1 MCQSNCTHTS
11 ITSESATFSDNLSD
25 FRELAK
31 RWRFTLDLLS
41 CSARLCAEFAKNAV
55 SNPSP
60 NIDSS
65 RCPANAGDMQD
76 LAVEGFQMAGWPDG
90 GEWLLV
96 LAQAAQI
103 ENEVK
108 LAAELACS
116 DCGARYD
123 GESLTEDDFHRT
135 HDGDVVCQSCVDE
148 NYATAY
154 DGDLYHTDDLVWIE
168 SEEEYYPETS
178 SRVVAAT
185 DHNGNPTYELTR
197 NVVVTA
203 DGTYLTQRAYEE
215 DYFTCESCD
224 SVLHNDHYA
233 MDGVCYACDESR
245 AEDEDDAVTRSI
257 HEYDEDVLS
266 HYSAVPVA
274 KDEKR
279 RYTLGVELEIED
291 MRDYAYDVCEELE
304 GMAILKNDGS
314 LHRGFEVV
322 TVPAPYSWHVGDM
335 WTEERLR
342 RWSQRYG
349 GRSFNT
355 QTCGLHIHVGRSWLT
370 PLQIAKT
377 MVFIN
382 NPDNLRFI
390 ELVAQ
395 RDISR
400 WASQKPTDWSNT
412 GKGRDKY
419 EALRTTK
426 GPTVEFRIFKGT
438 LARDGIVRA
447 LQFVTTVL
455 DHQSC
460 ASDKGVPVRDAHKLR
475 PYLMALCASAKA
487 NIELVSWLAK
497 KGVLKEE
504 DGKFTPVERWVAHEK
519 FTPIVSGRK
528 SAAAAEREAARERQ
542 RQAAV
547 REQQVAML
555 PTEDYVRWANQH
567 VRDMLHEGGAAVL
580 SQDMIAVMAQTSW
593 MRGVTSGVSQ
603 RPEQQV
609 TLMALPQ
616 DMQRMAHRGVGV
628 PIVAR
633 EGNHDAVVR
642 QNRSE
647 GFSGNFAYDYV
658 PEGLMATALFVYD
671 ANTDTLPLSVG
682 YANGDANVMLQ
693 RTMQDMGLVFSG
705 SYMPCD
711 TMVVLGNSP
720 AGRMLVA
727 LKATLALMAAMGVTY
742 AAQMVGRSLGSG
754 VTAVVDADSVRFE
767 FNDEVRH
774 RAYMLEY
781 MRDHWHASTQG
792 GRDFYMRPEE
802 RPASNVPSAESSAA
816 A

>member
-1 MCQSNCTHTS
+1 MCQSNCAHTNT
-11 ITSESATFSDNLSD
+11 TSESATFSDNLSD
-25 FRELAK
+25 FREQAK
-31 RWRFTLDLLS
+31 RWCATLALLS
-41 CSARLCAEFAKNAV
+41 CSARLCAELAKNVV

-60 NIDSS
+60 SITSS

-76 LAVEGFQMAGWPDG
+76 LVVEGYQMAGWPDG

-103 ENEVK
+103 ERDVA
-108 LAAELACS
+108 LAAELVCT
-116 DCGARYD
+116 DCAARYD
-123 GESLTEDDFHRT
+123 GDLTTEDDFHRT
-135 HDGDVVCQSCVDE
+135 HDGDVVCQSCADE

-154 DGDLYHTDDLVWIE
+154 DGDLYHIDDLVWIE
-168 SEEEYYPETS
+168 SEEEYYPKTS
-178 SRVVAAT
+178 SRIVAAT

-197 NVVVTA
+197 NAIYTA
-203 DGTYLTQRAYEE
+203 SGEYLTRRAYEE
-215 DYFTCESCD
+215 DYFTCDGCD
-224 SVLHNDHYA
+224 AVLHNDR
-233 MDGVCYACDESR
+233 YACDGLCFDCDES
-245 AEDEDDAVTRSI
+245 DEGDSPRSI

-291 MRDYAYDVCEELE
+291 MREYADDVSYELE
-304 GMAILKNDGS
+304 GMAILKDDGS
-314 LHRGFEVV
+314 LNRGFEVV

-335 WTEERLR
+335 WTEKRLNM
-342 RWSQRYG
+342 WANRYG
-349 GRSFNT
+349 GRSFST

-400 WASQKPTDWSNT
+400 WASQKPTDWGNT

-438 LARDGIVRA
+438 LARDDIVRA
-447 LQFVTTVL
+447 LQFVTTLL

-460 ASDKGVPVRDAHKLR
+460 ASASGVPVRDAHKLR
-475 PYLMALCASAKA
+475 PYLLALCAAAKA
-487 NIELVSWLAK
+487 NIELVSWLDK
-497 KGVLKEE
+497 KGVLKEV
-504 DGKFTPVERWVAHEK
+504 DGKFTPVESWVAHDQ

-528 SAAAAEREAARERQ
+528 SAAAAEREAERERERERR

-547 REQQVAML
+547 REQQMAML
-555 PTEDYVRWANQH
+555 PVEDYVSWANRH
-567 VRDMLHEGGAAVL
+567 VCDMLREGEAAVL
-580 SQDMIAVMAQTSW
+580 SQDMMAVMAHTSW
-593 MRGVTSGVSQ
+593 MRGVTSGAC
-603 RPEQQV
+603 RIPGQQL
-609 TLMALPQ
+609 TLMALPL
-616 DMQRMAHRGVGV
+616 DMQRLAHRGVGV
-628 PIVAR
+628 PIVTR

-647 GFSGNFAYDYV
+647 GFSGYAYDYV
-658 PEGLMATALFVYD
+658 PEGLMATSLFVYD
-671 ANTDTLPLSVG
+671 ANTDQWPLSVG
-682 YANGDANVMLQ
+682 YANGDANVMLH
-693 RTMQDMGLVFSG
+693 RTMQDMGRVFSG
-705 SYMPCD
+705 TYMPCD

-727 LKATLALMAAMGVTY
+727 LKAVVSLMAAMGVTY

-754 VTAVVDADSVRFE
+754 VTAVFSEDSIRFT
-767 FNDEVRH
+767 FNDEQRH
-774 RAYMLEY
+774 RANMLQY
-781 MRDHWHASTQG
+781 MREHWVGTAQAS
-792 GRDFYMRPEE
+792 RDFYMRPEE
-802 RPASNVPSAESSAA
+802 RPASVAA
-816 A
+816 